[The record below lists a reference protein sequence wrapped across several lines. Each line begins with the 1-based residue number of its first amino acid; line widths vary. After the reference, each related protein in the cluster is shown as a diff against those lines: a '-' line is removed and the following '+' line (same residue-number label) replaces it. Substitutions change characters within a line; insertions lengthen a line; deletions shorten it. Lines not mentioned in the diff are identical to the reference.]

1 MAAQTLS
8 SSVADAL
15 EYLCENNIEGFTG
28 AEETVKFIRAI
39 DIIFDFLNSRN
50 FYESGYKQPITRNNI
65 DYKESFIMEKIKYL
79 FDLKADSVPMFLH
92 SRRTFLLGFA
102 TAIKSVLNISRDLF
116 KTPFYKFILTYNFSQ
131 DFLELF
137 FGSIRMRFGCNN
149 NPNILEFKYAMRR
162 LLTKN
167 YIQAGQNGNCT
178 NFNENIGSI
187 YSLARKNKT
196 EAVQT
201 YDSELN
207 KMEVDSENKL
217 VESDVK
223 TLMEIGN
230 SRNNELID
238 NILGYIA
245 GFLVRKIVAKV
256 HCDTCIDALVEKVQP
271 TNSED
276 RDFMKLVTFKNRG
289 GLVIPKDSVYKV
301 VKKTEHLISILTDNF
316 TNFSNINFRSVIIKN
331 KIDLA
336 QEKIFEETCNCSTH
350 LLDVPHKI
358 QLIEIVTEKYLN
370 TRLYTQCIK
379 QTLNLMKGQEG
390 KRQFHSKLV
399 LLNSL

>member
-1 MAAQTLS
+1 MS
-8 SSVADAL
+8 CSVADAL

-50 FYESGYKQPITRNNI
+50 LYEKGYKQPITRNNI
-65 DYKESFIMEKIKYL
+65 DNKESFIMEKIKYL
-79 FDLKADSVPMFLH
+79 FELKADGVPIFLH

-116 KTPFYKFILTYNFSQ
+116 QTSYYKFILTYNFSQ

-196 EAVQT
+196 EAVQN

-207 KMEVDSENKL
+207 KMELDDETENKL
-217 VESDVK
+217 VESGVK

-230 SRNNELID
+230 TTNKDLIE
-238 NILGYIA
+238 NILWYIA
-245 GFLVRKIVAKV
+245 GFLVRKIVTKV

-271 TNSED
+271 TSSQD
-276 RDFMKLVTFKNRG
+276 KDFMKLVTFKNRG
-289 GLVIPKDSVYKV
+289 GLVIPKNSVYKV

-331 KIDLA
+331 KIDFA
-336 QEKIFEETCNCSTH
+336 QEKIFDETCNCSTH

>member
-1 MAAQTLS
+1 MS
-8 SSVADAL
+8 CSVADAL

-50 FYESGYKQPITRNNI
+50 LYEKGYKQPITRNNI
-65 DYKESFIMEKIKYL
+65 DNKESFIMEKIKYL
-79 FDLKADSVPMFLH
+79 FELKADGVPIFLH

-116 KTPFYKFILTYNFSQ
+116 QTSYYKFILTYNFSQ

-196 EAVQT
+196 ESVQN

-207 KMEVDSENKL
+207 KMELDDETENKL
-217 VESDVK
+217 VESGVK

-230 SRNNELID
+230 TTNKDLIE
-238 NILGYIA
+238 NILWYIA
-245 GFLVRKIVAKV
+245 GFLVRKIVTKV

-271 TNSED
+271 TSSQD
-276 RDFMKLVTFKNRG
+276 KDFMKLVTFKNRG
-289 GLVIPKDSVYKV
+289 GLVIPKNSVYKV

-331 KIDLA
+331 KIDFA
-336 QEKIFEETCNCSTH
+336 QEKIFDETCNCSTH

>member
-1 MAAQTLS
+1 MS
-8 SSVADAL
+8 CSVADAL

-50 FYESGYKQPITRNNI
+50 LYEKGYKQPITRNNI
-65 DYKESFIMEKIKYL
+65 DNKESFIMEKIKYL
-79 FDLKADSVPMFLH
+79 FELKADGVPIFLH

-116 KTPFYKFILTYNFSQ
+116 QTSYYKFILTYNFSQ

-196 EAVQT
+196 VAVQN

-207 KMEVDSENKL
+207 KMELDDETENKL
-217 VESDVK
+217 VESGVK

-230 SRNNELID
+230 TTNKDLIE
-238 NILGYIA
+238 NILWYIA
-245 GFLVRKIVAKV
+245 GFLVRKIVTKV

-271 TNSED
+271 TSSQD
-276 RDFMKLVTFKNRG
+276 KDFMKLVTFKNRG
-289 GLVIPKDSVYKV
+289 GLVIPKNSVYKV

-331 KIDLA
+331 KIDFA
-336 QEKIFEETCNCSTH
+336 QEKIFDETCNCSTH

-370 TRLYTQCIK
+370 TRLYTQSR
-379 QTLNLMKGQEG
+379 G
-390 KRQFHSKLV
+390 K
-399 LLNSL
+399 

>member
-1 MAAQTLS
+1 MS
-8 SSVADAL
+8 CSVADAL

-50 FYESGYKQPITRNNI
+50 LYEKGYKQPITRNNI
-65 DYKESFIMEKIKYL
+65 DNKESFIMEKIKYL
-79 FDLKADSVPMFLH
+79 FELKADGVPIFLH

-116 KTPFYKFILTYNFSQ
+116 QTSYYKFILTYNFSQ

-196 EAVQT
+196 EAIQN

-207 KMEVDSENKL
+207 KMELDDETENKL
-217 VESDVK
+217 VESGVK

-230 SRNNELID
+230 TTNTDLIE
-238 NILGYIA
+238 NILWYIA
-245 GFLVRKIVAKV
+245 GFLVRKIVTKV

-271 TNSED
+271 TSSQD
-276 RDFMKLVTFKNRG
+276 KDFMKLVTFKNRG
-289 GLVIPKDSVYKV
+289 GLVIPKNSVYKV

-331 KIDLA
+331 KIDFA
-336 QEKIFEETCNCSTH
+336 QEKIFDETCNCSTH